1 MRLTNEVLRLQ
12 AKEALIK
19 YRAYALPKDGFNT
32 EARLKLSKEWLQAYK
47 NNIGLMSNNKL
58 ASSVAKEL
66 MPNFVGVNTRDFE
79 LIEGDRYH
87 VIEFTYD
94 IYSSNMEKWSYE
106 MRNYSSLTFTNKRE
120 AKKTLKYIQNNLI

>member
-1 MRLTNEVLRLQ
+1 MRLTNEILRSQ

-19 YRAYALPKDGFNT
+19 SRAYALPKEGFDT

-58 ASSVAKEL
+58 ASNVANEL
-66 MPNFVGVNTRDFE
+66 MPNFVGVNVRDFD
-79 LIEGDRYH
+79 LIIGDRYH

-94 IYSSNMEKWSYE
+94 IYSSNMDKWSYE
-106 MRNYSSLTFTNKRE
+106 MRNYSSLTFTNKRK
-120 AKKTLKYIQNNLI
+120 AKKILKYIQNNLV